1 MPNENASA
9 KLREASASL
18 ESVRG
23 TFFEV
28 GREVVESGGE
38 SGWRIAKE
46 LLALAETVDSVRA
59 RVASMIETGGAKH
72 EKHEDVVLERG
83 EGAITSHA
91 SSRKRKSEYP
101 KFLVREDTLV
111 KVGLGRDRRSEY
123 EHTVSKAEFD
133 SIVSGIAE
141 LLKAHRSFSADALQN
156 TLACPAYRTY
166 IVLALLRKVGVLDS
180 RQRGKYTARSAE
192 SLQSD
197 AGKAWTETAVS

>member
-1 MPNENASA
+1 MPNENTNA
-9 KLREASASL
+9 KLREALASL

-28 GREVVESGGE
+28 GREAVESGGE

-59 RVASMIETGGAKH
+59 RVASLVETGGAKH
-72 EKHEDVVLERG
+72 EEMVSEQG
-83 EGAITSHA
+83 EAAVTTHA
-91 SSRKRKSEYP
+91 SSRKRKSDYP

-111 KVGLGRDRRSEY
+111 KVGLGRDRRTEY

-133 SIVSGIAE
+133 STVSGIAE
-141 LLKAHRSFSADALQN
+141 LLVAHRSFSADALQN
-156 TLACPAYRTY
+156 KLTCPAYRTY

-180 RQRGKYTARSAE
+180 RQRGKYTARNATSFG
-192 SLQSD
+192 SD
-197 AGKAWTETAVS
+197 AEKVWTETAVAL

>member
-1 MPNENASA
+1 MPKDNTRA
-9 KLREASASL
+9 KLRGALASL

-23 TFFEV
+23 VFFEA
-28 GREVVESGGE
+28 GREAVESGGE
-38 SGWRIAKE
+38 SSWRIAKE

-59 RVASMIETGGAKH
+59 RVAAMVETGGT
-72 EKHEDVVLERG
+72 ERERVVSEVR
-83 EGAITSHA
+83 ETAVTTHA
-91 SSRKRKSEYP
+91 TSRKRKSEYP

-141 LLKAHRSFSADALQN
+141 LLRAHRNFSADALQN
-156 TLACPAYRTY
+156 TLTCPAYRTY

-180 RQRGKYTARSAE
+180 RQRGKYTSRNVASFV
-192 SLQSD
+192 SD
-197 AGKAWTETAVS
+197 AEKVWTETAVAL